1 MVLVES
7 TYPRVQFT
15 SPRRGEVDLRSKAD
29 GGAGSTRDRN
39 PSPQPSPIEVGCIR
53 LRQIRMPNS
62 GKPELGGRRSAFPL
76 LLQHNLIS
84 SCINKSGSAQAL
96 PLHLRRR
103 SLHRTFVVKAVMVV
117 LDDGGDGFQR
127 ELAVGILHH
136 VLPIEILDRDVVVA
150 VFERAA
156 QRFEI

>member
-1 MVLVES
+1 MVLIES

-76 LLQHNLIS
+76 PLQHNLIS
-84 SCINKSGSAQAL
+84 SWIDKTRARRAL
-96 PLHLRRR
+96 
-103 SLHRTFVVKAVMVV
+103 T
-117 LDDGGDGFQR
+117 LD
-127 ELAVGILHH
+127 L
-136 VLPIEILDRDVVVA
+136 
-150 VFERAA
+150 
-156 QRFEI
+156 